1 MQSLIDR
8 ITYSL
13 ALDRSTRCF
22 KASLITV
29 ASHLEKPLQTFM
41 LIFLRLSFF
50 TAGIQK
56 SLAAETQN
64 MKCKKT
70 QV

>member
-13 ALDRSTRCF
+13 ALDRST
-22 KASLITV
+22 V
-29 ASHLEKPLQTFM
+29 ASDLEKPLQTFM
-41 LIFLRLSFF
+41 LIFLLSFF
-50 TAGIQK
+50 TASIQK

>member
-13 ALDRSTRCF
+13 ALDRST
-22 KASLITV
+22 V
-29 ASHLEKPLQTFM
+29 ASDLEKPLQTFM
-41 LIFLRLSFF
+41 LIFLLLSFF
-50 TAGIQK
+50 TASIQK